1 MYKALLVYS
10 KIRYRKNTWFAYHLI
25 EVAKDYEIKLDF
37 IFDKDIKISNIKKNN
52 YSFIIYRSDNLK
64 LKKSLHSLN
73 ILLINSLEISKIA
86 NNKYNTF
93 KACKKLNIPCL
104 DTKLLTDSYINNI
117 CNDQKNI
124 YPKVIKEVSGHGG
137 NEVYLIKN
145 IKDLQTF
152 LNSNYNFNKKY
163 IIQKECDTPGI
174 DIRVYVINNK
184 IIKVVKRYSRVD
196 FRANY
201 SLGGNFSFS
210 KTNKDID
217 NILNI
222 LFKNYNFGFVG
233 IDFIINGGHYI
244 LNEIE
249 DLVGCRML
257 YLKWDKDIADILF
270 KEILKTLKHK

>member
-1 MYKALLVYS
+1 M
-10 KIRYRKNTWFAYHLI
+10 RFAYHLI
-25 EVAKDYEIKLDF
+25 EVAKNYEIKLDF
-37 IFDKDIKISNIKKNN
+37 IFDKDIKISNIKKSN

-93 KACKKLNIPCL
+93 KVCKKLNIPCL

-233 IDFIINGGHYI
+233 IDFIINDGHYI

-257 YLKWDKDIADILF
+257 YLKWDKDIADLLF
-270 KEILKTLKHK
+270 KEILKIIKQK

>member
-10 KIRYRKNTWFAYHLI
+10 KIRYRKNAWFAYHLI
-25 EVAKDYEIKLDF
+25 DVAKDYEIKLDF
-37 IFDKDIKISNIKKNN
+37 IFDEDIKISNIIKSN

-64 LKKSLHSLN
+64 LKKSLNSLN

-93 KACKKLNIPCL
+93 KVCKKLNIPCL

-163 IIQKECDTPGI
+163 IMQKECDTPGI

-184 IIKVVKRYSRVD
+184 VVKVVKRYSRSD

-201 SLGGNFSFS
+201 SLGGNFVFS
-210 KTNKDID
+210 KLNEDIK

-222 LFKNYNFGFVG
+222 LFSNYKFGFVG
-233 IDFIINGGHYI
+233 IDFIINNKKYI

-249 DLVGCRML
+249 DIVGCRML

-270 KEILKTLKHK
+270 KEISKILKHK